1 MDELTIFVS
10 SKGIDFL
17 QEKDI
22 QLIAK
27 LADSPDKGV
36 REGSLSVLAEVY
48 KVMNEDIWRLVG
60 QITVK
65 VKGLLEGRF
74 KQFNKGGL
82 ASSLSNTNILVRSIN
97 QAQSPAIKTPSNL
110 MAKSISQQV

>member
-1 MDELTIFVS
+1 
-10 SKGIDFL
+10 
-17 QEKDI
+17 
-22 QLIAK
+22 

-36 REGSLSVLAEVY
+36 REGSLSLLAEVY

-82 ASSLSNTNILVRSIN
+82 ASSLSTTNILARSIN
-97 QAQSPAIKTPSNL
+97 QA
-110 MAKSISQQV
+110 